1 MNVTLREPKDSH
13 SASTKAGLWG
23 YTMQISRMSSVASTI
38 SNWFAIQADQTTQGW
53 AGTYA
58 NVLWWD
64 TIYSFTAVS
73 NWLFKSPGKIFTFKY
88 VSMCVREIGRAKRG
102 NIYPWKPLGLSSC
115 QVSLGFSLHLQD
127 LDVFCPC
134 TSHHAWLIHPEL
146 PAASSQDAVQT
157 RMLMEI
163 PARRGY
169 VGKEANCLVKEV
181 GTQMD
186 GFRRRPWM

>member
-1 MNVTLREPKDSH
+1 MLLSENQRVHILQAQRQDFEVTRCKYQECLQWLQLFRTGLLSKQIRLRRDEQELMQVFF
-13 SASTKAGLWG
+13 GEIR
-23 YTMQISRMSSVASTI
+23 YTPLRP
-38 SNWFAIQADQTTQGW
+38 W
-53 AGTYA
+53 AT
-58 NVLWWD
+58 D
-64 TIYSFTAVS
+64 
-73 NWLFKSPGKIFTFKY
+73 FKSPGKIFTFKY

-102 NIYPWKPLGLSSC
+102 NIYPWKPLGLSC

-181 GTQMD
+181 GTRMD